1 MASIGVLML
10 KREQKSRRMRR
21 RQQTRNSPVT
31 PVRKA
36 PKNDWSHRVIHRC
49 MAARIFM
56 EADQVLVGLN

>member
-21 RQQTRNSPVT
+21 RQQTRTSAVT
-31 PVRKA
+31 PPTA
-36 PKNDWSHRVIHRC
+36 PKNDWSNRVIHRC

-56 EADQVLVGLN
+56 EADQVHVAFK